1 MKVNARG
8 LIHGFAR
15 RAKRL
20 WYTRGMNGGSRI
32 IDFHADRATQPEGED
47 HILPLEREAMVP
59 DAYDPPPPD
68 PTARLAAIAALAAG
82 ALWLG
87 WCVWSLF
94 AAPGSAVTIELAAAI
109 VAPLVLVAILWL
121 VARRGS
127 DARARRFAG
136 LQAAMRAEADLF
148 EARMG
153 QLSERLAAD
162 RALLDQHM
170 RELMETGDSATAR
183 MQAVSN
189 AMTTE
194 VASIHGAARVLGES
208 TEAAGKR
215 LAILLA
221 QLPKAQGE
229 VDALARTFGA
239 IGMETGER
247 VSALDAQLASL
258 AERGRLADEVAGGA
272 AQRLAAHIARM
283 EATSESAGQR
293 LEDVAAKTSLEVDAV
308 LDRAAAAIDEARR
321 GIAAQGEATTAML
334 AANQAAL
341 DGHAQAG
348 LERLRERIA
357 QVEASIG
364 RIADALDAE
373 QEQAGALFETL
384 DSNVAR
390 ATAQLDLLHE
400 TGNARALSL
409 AQHVATVT
417 AGLDAM
423 RDAMT
428 GGDAVA
434 QATMQTAEGLLT
446 ALDAATREIDE
457 TLPEALGRLDA
468 RVGDS
473 RRIVGA
479 AKPELLALVTAAES
493 THGAIEAINEVVAT
507 QRDTLVKL
515 SAALVEALGTGS
527 DRIEGI
533 QATIEQTIADT
544 RDFADGA
551 APKLVEA
558 LVRIRETAGAAA
570 DHARK
575 TLGAVIPEAAA
586 QLEHAAVER
595 FARAF
600 DDAVARQLGL
610 LAQAADDAVRV
621 AARAADRV
629 GEKTLAIAEASAVVE
644 TRIEAAEAAREA
656 AERDSFA
663 RRVSLLIE
671 ALNSAAIDIT
681 KALSADVADTAWAAY
696 LKGDRG
702 VFTRRAVRLLDPA
715 DLREIAALY
724 DADDGFHDQVNRYIH
739 DFEAM
744 LRLVL
749 AQRDGSPMGVTLLSS
764 DSGKLYVALAQAIE
778 RLRT

>member
-1 MKVNARG
+1 
-8 LIHGFAR
+8 
-15 RAKRL
+15 
-20 WYTRGMNGGSRI
+20 MNGGSRI
-32 IDFHADRATQPEGED
+32 IDFHADREPIAPDEAD
-47 HILPLEREAMVP
+47 ILPLEREAML
-59 DAYDPPPPD
+59 DAPYEAPPPSTLARVATG
-68 PTARLAAIAALAAG
+68 TAIVLGLAWIGWCGWLLAKPGPFALMPVATIQLAAAIAAPLA
-82 ALWLG
+82 LL
-87 WCVWSLF
+87 
-94 AAPGSAVTIELAAAI
+94 
-109 VAPLVLVAILWL
+109 AILWL
-121 VARRGS
+121 VARSTSERQ
-127 DARARRFAG
+127 ARRFAG
-136 LQAAMRAEADLF
+136 LQTAMRVEAEQF
-148 EARMG
+148 EARMAS
-153 QLSERLAAD
+153 LSAQIGAD
-162 RALLDQHM
+162 RAALDEHM
-170 RELMETGDSATAR
+170 RELMATGDSATAR

-194 VASIHGAARVLGES
+194 VASIHAAARTLGEA
-208 TEAAGKR
+208 TDTAGKR

-229 VDALARTFGA
+229 VESLAQSLDG

-247 VSALDAQLASL
+247 VSALDAQLAAL
-258 AERGRLADEVAGGA
+258 ADRGRHADEVAGGA

-283 EATSESAGQR
+283 EATSQSAGQR
-293 LEDVAAKTSLEVDAV
+293 LEEVAERTSAEVDAV

-334 AANQAAL
+334 ASNQAAL
-341 DGHAQAG
+341 DSHAQAG
-348 LERLRERIA
+348 LEQLRERIG
-357 QVEASIG
+357 QVEESIG

-373 QEQAGALFETL
+373 HAQASALFETL
-384 DSNVAR
+384 DTNVAR

-400 TGNARALSL
+400 TGSARALSL
-409 AQHVATVT
+409 AQQVATVT
-417 AGLDAM
+417 TGLDAM
-423 RDAMT
+423 REAMA

-434 QATMQTAEGLLT
+434 KATMETAEGLLT

-457 TLPEALGRLDA
+457 TLPEALARLDG

-493 THGAIEAINEVVAT
+493 THGAIEAINDVVAT

-515 SAALVEALGTGS
+515 SAALVDALGTGS

-551 APKLVEA
+551 APRLVEA

-570 DHARK
+570 DHARS

-595 FARAF
+595 FAHAF
-600 DDAVARQLGL
+600 DDAVARQLSL
-610 LAQAADDAVRV
+610 LSQAADDAVRV
-621 AARAADRV
+621 ASRAADRV
-629 GEKTLAIAEASAVVE
+629 GEKTLAIAEASAAVE
-644 TRIEAAEAAREA
+644 ARIDAADAARGT
-656 AERDSFA
+656 AERESFA

-671 ALNSAAIDIT
+671 ALNSAAIDIA
-681 KALSADVADTAWAAY
+681 KAMSADVADTAWAAY

-715 DLREIAALY
+715 ELREIAALY
-724 DADDGFHDQVNRYIH
+724 DADPAFHDQVNRYIH

>member
-1 MKVNARG
+1 
-8 LIHGFAR
+8 
-15 RAKRL
+15 
-20 WYTRGMNGGSRI
+20 MNGGSRI
-32 IDFHADRATQPEGED
+32 IDFHADRAAVPVAEEP
-47 HILPLEREAMVP
+47 ILPLEREAIVP
-59 DAYDPPPPD
+59 DAYDPPPRD
-68 PTARLAAIAALAAG
+68 PAVRFAMAAAIVAG
-82 ALWLG
+82 ASWIG
-87 WCVWSLF
+87 WCAWSLF
-94 AAPGSAVTIELAAAI
+94 AHPSPIGLMPAATIQLAAAI
-109 VAPLVLVAILWL
+109 VAPLALIAILWL
-121 VARRGS
+121 VARRSGDRQS
-127 DARARRFAG
+127 RRFAA
-136 LQAAMRAEADLF
+136 LQATMRAEADLF

-153 QLSERLAAD
+153 SLSERIGAD

-194 VASIHGAARVLGES
+194 VASIHGAARVLGEA
-208 TEAAGKR
+208 TETAGKR

-229 VDALARTFGA
+229 VDGLARTLGA

-247 VSALDAQLASL
+247 VSALDAQLAAL
-258 AERGRLADEVAGGA
+258 AERGRHADEVAGGA

-293 LEDVAAKTSLEVDAV
+293 LEDVAAKTSAEVDAV
-308 LDRAAAAIDEARR
+308 LDRVAAAIDEARR
-321 GIAAQGEATTAML
+321 GIAAQGDATAAML
-334 AANQAAL
+334 ATNQAAL
-341 DGHAQAG
+341 DSHAQAG

-357 QVEASIG
+357 QVEESIG

-373 QEQAGALFETL
+373 HEQAGTLFEAL
-384 DSNVAR
+384 DTNVAR

-400 TGNARALSL
+400 TGSARALSL
-409 AQHVATVT
+409 AQQVATVT
-417 AGLDAM
+417 TGLDAM
-423 RDAMT
+423 REAMT

-434 QATMQTAEGLLT
+434 KATMETAEGLLT

-457 TLPEALGRLDA
+457 TLPQALGRLDE
-468 RVGDS
+468 RIGDS

-479 AKPELLALVTAAES
+479 AKPELLALVNAAES
-493 THGAIEAINEVVAT
+493 THGAIEAINEVVAQ

-533 QATIEQTIADT
+533 QATIERTIADT

-551 APKLVEA
+551 APQLVEA

-595 FARAF
+595 FAHAF

-621 AARAADRV
+621 ATRAADRV
-629 GEKTLAIAEASAVVE
+629 GERTLALAETSAAVE
-644 TRIEAAEAAREA
+644 ARIEAADAAREA
-656 AERDSFA
+656 GERDSFA

-702 VFTRRAVRLLDPA
+702 VFTRRAVRLLEPA

>member
-1 MKVNARG
+1 
-8 LIHGFAR
+8 
-15 RAKRL
+15 
-20 WYTRGMNGGSRI
+20 MNGGSRI
-32 IDFHADRATQPEGED
+32 IDFHADREPQPAAASED
-47 HILPLEREAMVP
+47 DILPLERESALSEAF
-59 DAYDPPPPD
+59 DAPPPD
-68 PTARLAAIAALAAG
+68 PRARVAGIALGVAALGWAGWVGWMLIAPPPTLAPAA
-82 ALWLG
+82 
-87 WCVWSLF
+87 
-94 AAPGSAVTIELAAAI
+94 TIQLAAAAL
-109 VAPLVLVAILWL
+109 VPLVLLAILWL
-121 VARRGS
+121 VLRRGG
-127 DARARRFAG
+127 DRAARRFAA
-136 LQAAMRAEADLF
+136 LQAAMRDEAELF
-148 EARMG
+148 ESRMAA
-153 QLSERLAAD
+153 LSERIATD
-162 RALLDQHM
+162 RALLDDQM
-170 RELMETGDSATAR
+170 RELMATGDSATAR

-194 VASIHGAARVLGES
+194 VASIHAAARTLGEA
-208 TEAAGKR
+208 TDIAGKR

-229 VDALARTFGA
+229 VESLSRTFGA

-247 VSALDAQLASL
+247 VSALDAQLAAL
-258 AERGRLADEVAGGA
+258 AERGRHADEVAGGA

-293 LEDVAAKTSLEVDAV
+293 LEEVAARTSAEVDAV

-321 GIAAQGEATTAML
+321 GIAAQGEATAAML
-334 AANQAAL
+334 ASNQAAL
-341 DGHAQAG
+341 DSHAQAG
-348 LERLRERIA
+348 LERLRERIG
-357 QVEASIG
+357 QVEESIG

-373 QEQAGALFETL
+373 HAQAGALFETL
-384 DSNVAR
+384 DTNVAR

-400 TGNARALSL
+400 TGSARALAL
-409 AQHVATVT
+409 AEQVATVT

-423 RDAMT
+423 REAMT

-434 QATMQTAEGLLT
+434 RATMDTAEGLLT

-457 TLPEALGRLDA
+457 TLPAALGRLDA

-493 THGAIEAINEVVAT
+493 THGAIEAINEVVGQ

-527 DRIEGI
+527 ARIADIE
-533 QATIEQTIADT
+533 ATIARTIADT
-544 RDFADGA
+544 RDFADDA
-551 APKLVEA
+551 APRLVEA
-558 LVRIRETAGAAA
+558 LVQIRETAGAAA
-570 DHARK
+570 DQARA
-575 TLGAVIPEAAA
+575 TLGAVIPEAADRI
-586 QLEHAAVER
+586 ERTAVER

-600 DDAVARQLGL
+600 DDAVARQLAL
-610 LAQAADDAVRV
+610 LADAADGAVR
-621 AARAADRV
+621 AAAHAADRV
-629 GEKTLAIAEASAVVE
+629 GQQTMAIAEASARVE
-644 TRIEAAEAAREA
+644 ARIEAAEAEREA

-671 ALNSAAIDIT
+671 ALNSAAIDIA
-681 KALSADVADTAWAAY
+681 KALSADIADTAWAAY

-715 DLREIAALY
+715 QLREIAALY
-724 DADDGFHDQVNRYIH
+724 DADAGFHDQVNRYIH